1 MIGSEIDEALIDE
14 DTEMESL
21 MHIFNATF
29 GKTGHWNN
37 DNNWGNSS
45 ISICDWH
52 GVSCPGLIYDEETA
66 TYKELK
72 TVVSIDLSDNNL
84 RGAFP
89 LDHTLVNG
97 RLPHLSKLDLHNNPA
112 LLFDFAPSIGSTSSF
127 SQSVLQYI
135 NLSDI
140 SRVQSLNFI
149 HAFQNTLAELL
160 LESSDAMSESGDKNI
175 PSAIFDLQNLERL
188 HLGDNSFQGSIP
200 SEISK
205 LSNLKYLSL
214 DKNELTGDVNKKL
227 KDLSLSENNFSGE
240 FVYNETLGL
249 MVDLYELDLSSA
261 GLSGTLPDLHKV
273 VDLRNN
279 NFSGSVPWS
288 FFSSIDP
295 EQFSY
300 GEFGSNNIKG
310 EIPSSAMIQSIINK
324 LFLQDNQITG
334 IPPTLCFTED
344 NCDTILCRP
353 GTFSP
358 IGRDDEGHQCHPCP
372 STTYYGSVQCAT
384 VHSSHSPTIS
394 RQTFSPS
401 VSPTSRPSKQPQ
413 NLLSR
418 MPSTTAEP
426 PSIPATL
433 SPSASASTSSSPT
446 RTLTDRYILTK
457 LYDSCNGHLWHE
469 QKFWTSQHSIC
480 DWYGIECDAG
490 SENVK
495 SISLSANNLHG
506 SIPTELFQLKR
517 LEKLSIYSNEIELN
531 FGGVGNAKLLT
542 HLLIDGTGLGS
553 LDGIGQAQSL
563 QVLSARFNKLETLP
577 SELSMLTN
585 LRKMSLTDNKIETSI
600 SQLVIPENLEALLL
614 GGNAINGK
622 LDRFNPPPTMRY
634 IDLSGNELYGPIP
647 SFLLQGTPS
656 SMDVEIDLSSNML
669 TGTLPVELA
678 RFDRLEF
685 YAQNNQ
691 IRGMNSKL
699 CEKTEWNGGN
709 VEVHGCD
716 AILCPKGY
724 ASTAGR
730 AMKNRLCEECND
742 ADEAP
747 FLGSTTCAKKYIDS
761 AGMNL
766 GNGIVNHIL
775 SVSVVAVAF
784 LFSFS

>member
-1 MIGSEIDEALIDE
+1 MG
-14 DTEMESL
+14 
-21 MHIFNATF
+21 
-29 GKTGHWNN
+29 
-37 DNNWGNSS
+37 
-45 ISICDWH
+45 
-52 GVSCPGLIYDEETA
+52 
-66 TYKELK
+66 
-72 TVVSIDLSDNNL
+72 
-84 RGAFP
+84 
-89 LDHTLVNG
+89 
-97 RLPHLSKLDLHNNPA
+97 
-112 LLFDFAPSIGSTSSF
+112 
-127 SQSVLQYI
+127 
-135 NLSDI
+135 
-140 SRVQSLNFI
+140 
-149 HAFQNTLAELL
+149 
-160 LESSDAMSESGDKNI
+160 
-175 PSAIFDLQNLERL
+175 
-188 HLGDNSFQGSIP
+188 
-200 SEISK
+200 
-205 LSNLKYLSL
+205 
-214 DKNELTGDVNKKL
+214 
-227 KDLSLSENNFSGE
+227 
-240 FVYNETLGL
+240 
-249 MVDLYELDLSSA
+249 DLYELDLSSA
-261 GLSGTLPDLHKV
+261 GLSGTLPDFALNPKIKV

-288 FFSSIDP
+288 FFSLIDP

-300 GEFGSNNIKG
+300 GEFGSNNIIG

-324 LFLQDNQITG
+324 LFLQDNEITG
-334 IPPTLCFTED
+334 IPPSLCFNED

-358 IGRDDEGHQCHPCP
+358 IGRDDEGHQCYPCP

-401 VSPTSRPSKQPQ
+401 ASPTSRPSKQPQ
-413 NLLSR
+413 NSPSR

-426 PSIPATL
+426 LTTPPTR
-433 SPSASASTSSSPT
+433 SPSASTYSPT
-446 RTLTDRYILTK
+446 GTLTDRYILTK

-495 SISLSANNLHG
+495 SINLSANNLHG
-506 SIPTELFQLKR
+506 SIPTELFQLKM

-531 FGGVGNAKLLT
+531 FGSVGNANLLT

-563 QVLSARFNKLETLP
+563 QVLSARFNQLETLP

-585 LRKMSLTDNKIETSI
+585 LRIMSLTDNKIETSI
-600 SQLVIPENLEALLL
+600 SQLVIPENLEAILL
-614 GGNAINGK
+614 GGNAISGK
-622 LDRFNPPPTMRY
+622 LDRFNPPPTLRF

-669 TGTLPVELA
+669 TGTLPVELG

-685 YAQNNQ
+685 YAKNNQ
-691 IRGMNSKL
+691 IRGMNLKL
-699 CEKTEWNGGN
+699 CDKTDWNGGN
-709 VEVHGCD
+709 VEVYGCD

-724 ASTAGR
+724 ASAAGR
-730 AMKNRLCEECND
+730 AMKNRSCEKCNN

-747 FLGSTTCAKKYIDS
+747 FFGSTTCAKKYIDS
-761 AGMNL
+761 AGMDPT
-766 GNGIVNHIL
+766 NGIVYHIL
-775 SVSVVAVAF
+775 SMSVVAVAF